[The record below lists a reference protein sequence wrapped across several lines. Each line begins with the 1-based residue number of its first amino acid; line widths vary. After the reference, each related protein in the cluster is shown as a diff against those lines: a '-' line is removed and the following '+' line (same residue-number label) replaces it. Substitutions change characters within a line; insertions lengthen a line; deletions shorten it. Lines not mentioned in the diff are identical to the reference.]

1 MLLPPIYYHHFQRC
15 IPYVRALKLQ
25 EAIHALQLQQ
35 RSEFPASHQDIL
47 LLLQHTPVYTAG
59 RRQTEADTAQ
69 ERARLTA
76 LGADFVLAQRGGEL
90 TDHGPGQLVGY
101 PLLDLERTS
110 GAARGTRAYVERL
123 QRVLALHLGEAH
135 GLVTTP
141 SEHMGVFLG
150 ARRKVASV
158 GVQVRHGLTTH
169 GFAMNVTREPLGWF
183 GRVVACGLPDVEAV
197 SIESATGREQ
207 RVGSEV
213 PGIVERFGRVM
224 EREMV
229 PLEEGSGELAKLV
242 HTLEQEFRGNERT
255 LSSS

>member
-1 MLLPPIYYHHFQRC
+1 MLLPPIYYHYFQRR
-15 IPYVRALKLQ
+15 IPYLRALKLQ

-35 RSEFPASHQDIL
+35 RSTSPASHQDIL

-59 RRQTEADTAQ
+59 RRQTEVDTAQ

-90 TDHGPGQLVGY
+90 TYHGPGQIVGY
-101 PLLDLERTS
+101 PLVDLERTS
-110 GAARGTRAYVERL
+110 PALGTRKYVERL
-123 QRVLALHLGEAH
+123 QRALSLHLGEAH
-135 GLVTTP
+135 GLGTVP

-169 GFAMNVTREPLGWF
+169 GFAMNVTREPLAWF
-183 GRVVACGLPDVEAV
+183 GKIVACGLPYVNAV
-197 SIESATGREQ
+197 SIESATERKQ
-207 RVGSEV
+207 RVGVEV

-229 PLEEGSGELAKLV
+229 PLEEGSSELAQLI
-242 HTLEQEFRGNERT
+242 HTLERESRGNERT